1 MNNKN
6 GPIALVIAV
15 IALCIS
21 ILNLVAKPKAAAPA
35 AASPEKEDIQYV
47 MYVGTN
53 NKDSNQPDYDPEES
67 KKRAQDILIRHF
79 GGYTI
84 QEANGGWEDNGV
96 LYQEY
101 TMVIYLSDTNLDAV
115 HAAADDMIK
124 EFSQSSILI
133 QENKTTTEFYSGAN

>member
-35 AASPEKEDIQYV
+35 AAAPEKEDIQYV